1 MSDLS
6 EITNKESK
14 IIASSG
20 KYVNSNLATPNGPQY
35 IGPWMAILATQL
47 KIRIN
52 NKYLN

>member
-20 KYVNSNLATPNGPQY
+20 KYVNSNLATPNGPQQVY
-35 IGPWMAILATQL
+35 RPMDGHISNTVENQ
-47 KIRIN
+47 KQQ
-52 NKYLN
+52 